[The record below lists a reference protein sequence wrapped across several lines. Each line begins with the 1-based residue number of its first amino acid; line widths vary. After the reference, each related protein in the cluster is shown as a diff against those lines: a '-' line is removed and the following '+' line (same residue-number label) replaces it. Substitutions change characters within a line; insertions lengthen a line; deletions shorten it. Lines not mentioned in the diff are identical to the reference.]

1 MGRVQPRE
9 RCGQGAGGA
18 FHIGRGVPPVGV
30 VGTVGAAVSVV
41 FVVMVCGVFLHGNIR
56 DGGSEIQNLRA
67 ASQGVL

>member
-9 RCGQGAGGA
+9 HCGQGAGGA

-30 VGTVGAAVSVV
+30 VGAVGAAVSVV
-41 FVVMVCGVFLHGNIR
+41 FMVMVCGVFLHGNVR
-56 DGGSEIQNLRA
+56 NGGSKIQNLHI